1 MAHAATDT
9 VPTYANGARQRY
21 AHASVIADQTL
32 YVFGGQHSDTDFASP
47 CMSLDLS
54 TKLSTSSATWTH
66 SCSRNGPHITAHTAT
81 INPTINMVVLFGGR
95 ELNDVESSVHLFSAE
110 IGFWNTPTDTG
121 FPLALVEH
129 AAGLDMVTGDVVV
142 YGGMLRDD
150 GSVSNSTLRMVSD
163 PSRHSLS
170 GAGGGFSVVT
180 PTSKSTVA
188 SASNDKDKDDDKD
201 KDKDGKD
208 GSASVSMLNRRTKIS
223 GDGTELLMT
232 WANNTLPAGVT
243 ARVGHTLTAVNGTKM
258 VVLGGAS
265 GDKLADMKT
274 LLVYDAPQQSW
285 TQRTATGK
293 VPQARRNHVATVV
306 NDTMIVVHGGT
317 DANSTA
323 LGDVAVLNTD
333 TWTWSRPNVTGAPA
347 ARYAHAAAQA
357 GPYMILTFG
366 RATIGNDSD
375 YGIYILDTT
384 VWRFVDQYE
393 PGRAKLTVLF
403 KSQHVTGGTIFG
415 LLVASAV
422 GLLVL
427 LIMLYIGCTHYY
439 NKHPRLGKD
448 EADNMLPVADLRSFG
463 RKLTVRLTSRR
474 RRSKKE
480 DAPEQLLRPMGPPSL
495 KLSPTISSGIDVSS
509 GLNVGYGPNASSGLD
524 VSSGLN
530 VSSGPYASHK
540 PSASHKPYASH
551 KPNYSP
557 SIGTS
562 AQTPIIDDAS
572 SVQLA
577 FDISR
582 DSSMDLDFM
591 SYGQPEKPS
600 TSRLSRRTHLDDI
613 ELPAG
618 LRNRDPSPLRNT
630 PIDAHEPS
638 SWSRPTTSHSDV
650 RQKSTH
656 ISDVLPRIIGSRLTL
671 LPEPAAAAA
680 RYRFDELNDVPPMPA
695 DGHEMMPIVDRS
707 QALRR
712 PSAPFAQPPQPL
724 RDSIDINTVWSQNQ
738 RFYIV
743 NPDD

>member
-1 MAHAATDT
+1 
-9 VPTYANGARQRY
+9 
-21 AHASVIADQTL
+21 
-32 YVFGGQHSDTDFASP
+32 
-47 CMSLDLS
+47 
-54 TKLSTSSATWTH
+54 
-66 SCSRNGPHITAHTAT
+66 
-81 INPTINMVVLFGGR
+81 
-95 ELNDVESSVHLFSAE
+95 
-110 IGFWNTPTDTG
+110 
-121 FPLALVEH
+121 
-129 AAGLDMVTGDVVV
+129 
-142 YGGMLRDD
+142 
-150 GSVSNSTLRMVSD
+150 
-163 PSRHSLS
+163 
-170 GAGGGFSVVT
+170 
-180 PTSKSTVA
+180 
-188 SASNDKDKDDDKD
+188 
-201 KDKDGKD
+201 
-208 GSASVSMLNRRTKIS
+208 MLNRRTKTN
-223 GDGTELLMT
+223 GDGAELLMT
-232 WANNTLPAGVT
+232 WANNTLPVGVT
-243 ARVGHTLTAVNGTKM
+243 ARVGHTLTAANGTKM
-258 VVLGGAS
+258 VVLGGAI
-265 GDKLADMKT
+265 GDKLVDMKT
-274 LLVYDAPQQSW
+274 LLVYDAPQQAW

-323 LGDVAVLNTD
+323 LADVAVLDTD

-366 RATIGNDSD
+366 RAAIGNDSD

-384 VWRFVDQYE
+384 SWQFVDQYE

-448 EADNMLPVADLRSFG
+448 ESDNMLPVADLRSFG

-480 DAPEQLLRPMGPPSL
+480 DATEQMLRPMGPPSL

-509 GLNVGYGPNASSGLD
+509 GLKAGSGLD
-524 VSSGLN
+524 SRFDLN

-540 PSASHKPYASH
+540 PSANHKSSLSYGA
-551 KPNYSP
+551 SP

-562 AQTPIIDDAS
+562 AQTPMTDDAS
-572 SVQLA
+572 SIQLA
-577 FDISR
+577 FDVSR

-591 SYGQPEKPS
+591 SYGHTEKPTAS
-600 TSRLSRRTHLDDI
+600 HLSRRTHLDDI

-630 PIDAHEPS
+630 SSDTHEPS

-656 ISDVLPRIIGSRLTL
+656 ISDMLPRIIGSRLTL

-680 RYRFDELNDVPPMPA
+680 RYRFDELSDVPPMPA
-695 DGHEMMPIVDRS
+695 DGGHEMMPIVDHS

-712 PSAPFAQPPQPL
+712 PSAPFAQPSQPL

>member
-1 MAHAATDT
+1 
-9 VPTYANGARQRY
+9 
-21 AHASVIADQTL
+21 
-32 YVFGGQHSDTDFASP
+32 
-47 CMSLDLS
+47 
-54 TKLSTSSATWTH
+54 
-66 SCSRNGPHITAHTAT
+66 
-81 INPTINMVVLFGGR
+81 MVVLFGGR
-95 ELNDVESSVHLFSAE
+95 ESNDIESSVHLFSAE

-121 FPLALVEH
+121 FPRALVEH
-129 AAGLDMVTGDVVV
+129 AAGLDVVTGDVVV

-150 GSVSNSTLRMVSD
+150 GLVSNSTLRMVSD
-163 PSRHSLS
+163 PSRHSL
-170 GAGGGFSVVT
+170 GGTGGGFSVVT
-180 PTSKSTVA
+180 STSKSTA
-188 SASNDKDKDDDKD
+188 TSASSKYEDDKSSSKSTSSSSSSKSTSSSSSSKSTTSSSSSSSSTTNSSSSKPSSSPKPTTTKTDDVDDKDEEKDTDKDKDDDKD
-201 KDKDGKD
+201 TDKDGKNE
-208 GSASVSMLNRRTKIS
+208 SASVAMLNRRTKTD
-223 GDGTELLMT
+223 GDGAELLMT
-232 WANNTLPAGVT
+232 WANNTLPVGVT
-243 ARVGHTLTAVNGTKM
+243 ARVGHTLTAANGTKM
-258 VVLGGAS
+258 VVLGGAI
-265 GDKLADMKT
+265 GDKLVDMKT
-274 LLVYDAPQQSW
+274 LLVYDAPQQAW

-306 NDTMIVVHGGT
+306 NDTIIVLHGGA

-323 LGDVAVLNTD
+323 LADVAVLNTD

-384 VWRFVDQYE
+384 SWQFVDQYE

-415 LLVASAV
+415 LLVASVV

-448 EADNMLPVADLRSFG
+448 ESDSMLPVADLRSFG
-463 RKLTVRLTSRR
+463 RKLTVRLSRR
-474 RRSKKE
+474 RRNKKE
-480 DAPEQLLRPMGPPSL
+480 DATEQMLRPMGPPSL
-495 KLSPTISSGIDVSS
+495 KLSPTISSGIDFSS
-509 GLNVGYGPNASSGLD
+509 GLNARSGLD
-524 VSSGLN
+524 SRFDLN
-530 VSSGPYASHK
+530 VSSGPYGSHK
-540 PSASHKPYASH
+540 PSASHKPSLSYGA
-551 KPNYSP
+551 SP

-562 AQTPIIDDAS
+562 AQTPMTDDAS
-572 SVQLA
+572 SIQLA
-577 FDISR
+577 FDVSR

-591 SYGQPEKPS
+591 SYGHTEKPTAS
-600 TSRLSRRTHLDDI
+600 HLSRRTHLDDI

-630 PIDAHEPS
+630 SSDTHEPS

-680 RYRFDELNDVPPMPA
+680 RYRFDELSDVPPMPA
-695 DGHEMMPIVDRS
+695 DGGHEMMPIVDNS
-707 QALRR
+707 QALHR
-712 PSAPFAQPPQPL
+712 PSAPFAQPTQPL
-724 RDSIDINTVWSQNQ
+724 RDSIDINTV
-738 RFYIV
+738 
-743 NPDD
+743 